1 MPATKRVQ
9 VIIPTAIN
17 LLTAVNETMLTL
29 HKAGDTAAMELP
41 SLRRRALLV
50 VKEIGTLPIQ
60 TTYVEDDPYTR

>member
-1 MPATKRVQ
+1 
-9 VIIPTAIN
+9 
-17 LLTAVNETMLTL
+17 MLTL

-41 SLRRRALLV
+41 SLRRRARLV